1 MKVFHLV
8 FISII
13 LVTSVSLA
21 ISHPSFGYG
30 GGGGGGGGGSGS
42 TLDSRV
48 CGDKLCS
55 EIPGGREAW
64 ESRTNTKEVESEF
77 SQTEQVSSLS
87 NSPRKQMQNGIAAKD
102 VVCKSGLAL
111 MIRTS
116 GDAACVKPS
125 TAEKLTTAGF
135 GTIEKEAVEQ
145 EQEPTGRNLE
155 VKLEDAASSKSTP
168 SSQPQPKNCLGSAGC
183 FTDYVTRIVDGDTI
197 HTATLKIRL
206 SLTNTPETYQ
216 EGFNEATEFTKKLCP
231 VGSEILVDQDDLQR
245 VDKYGRVLAKVFCGD
260 KVLNSEL
267 LYNGHANILTQYC
280 STSEFS
286 GEAWAKRYGCAY
298 EEPPKTTTPSTQ
310 TQQPSCDPSYPDF
323 CIPSPP
329 PDLDCKDIP
338 QKRFTVIGSDPHRFD
353 GDKDGI
359 GCES

>member
-1 MKVFHLV
+1 MNKAVFGITAVVLIAIV
-8 FISII
+8 IGLSI
-13 LVTSVSLA
+13 
-21 ISHPSFGYG
+21 P
-30 GGGGGGGGGSGS
+30 
-42 TLDSRV
+42 
-48 CGDKLCS
+48 
-55 EIPGGREAW
+55 
-64 ESRTNTKEVESEF
+64 
-77 SQTEQVSSLS
+77 Q
-87 NSPRKQMQNGIAAKD
+87 
-102 VVCKSGLAL
+102 
-111 MIRTS
+111 
-116 GDAACVKPS
+116 
-125 TAEKLTTAGF
+125 
-135 GTIEKEAVEQ
+135 Q
-145 EQEPTGRNLE
+145 EQEPAGRNLE
-155 VKLEDAASSKSTP
+155 VKLEDSASSKSTP
-168 SSQPQPKNCLGSAGC
+168 SIPDEPITEPIQQQVPAPGFEDVPEMIVESSKNCSGSAGC
-183 FTDYVTRIVDGDTI
+183 FTDYITRIVDGDTI

-245 VDKYGRVLAKVFCGD
+245 VDQYGRVLAKVYCGD
-260 KVLNSEL
+260 KLLNFEL

-310 TQQPSCDPSYPDF
+310 TQQPICDPSYPDF

-359 GCES
+359 GCESG

>member
-1 MKVFHLV
+1 MKVFLLI

-21 ISHPSFGYG
+21 INHPSFGYG

-42 TLDSRV
+42 TGDSRV

-64 ESRTNTKEVESEF
+64 ERTTNTKQVESE
-77 SQTEQVSSLS
+77 SSNTEKVSSLS

-111 MIRTS
+111 MIRSS
-116 GDAACVKPS
+116 GDAVCVKPS

-135 GTIEKEAVEQ
+135 GTIEKIAVEKDQ
-145 EQEPTGRNLE
+145 GPAGRNLK

-168 SSQPQPKNCLGSAGC
+168 SQPQPKNCSGSAGC
-183 FTDYVTRIVDGDTI
+183 FTGYITRIVDGDTI
-197 HTATLKIRL
+197 YTATLKIRL
-206 SLTNTPETYQ
+206 SLTNTPEKNQ
-216 EGFNEATEFTKKLCP
+216 EGYNEATQFTEKLCP
-231 VGSEILVDQDDLQR
+231 VGSEILVDQDDLQK
-245 VDKYGRVLAKVFCGD
+245 VDQYGRVLAKVFCGD

-267 LYNGHANILTQYC
+267 LFNGHANILTQYC

-286 GEAWAKRYGCAY
+286 GEAWAKRYGC
-298 EEPPKTTTPSTQ
+298 
-310 TQQPSCDPSYPDF
+310 
-323 CIPSPP
+323 
-329 PDLDCKDIP
+329 
-338 QKRFTVIGSDPHRFD
+338 
-353 GDKDGI
+353 
-359 GCES
+359 

>member
-1 MKVFHLV
+1 MKVFLLI

-21 ISHPSFGYG
+21 INYPSFGYG

-42 TLDSRV
+42 TGDSRV

-64 ESRTNTKEVESEF
+64 ESRTNTKQVESE
-77 SQTEQVSSLS
+77 SSNTEKVSSLS

-102 VVCKSGLAL
+102 VVCKSGLAI
-111 MIRTS
+111 MIRSS
-116 GDAACVKPS
+116 GDAVCVKPS
-125 TAEKLTTAGF
+125 TAEKLTKRGWGLIPEESSIDSFEKCAAAGNPVMESYPRQCRTSEGKHF
-135 GTIEKEAVEQ
+135 VEEINNNSNENDVLETI
-145 EQEPTGRNLE
+145 
-155 VKLEDAASSKSTP
+155 SSI
-168 SSQPQPKNCLGSAGC
+168 NCSGSAGC

-216 EGFNEATEFTKKLCP
+216 EGFNEATEFTEKLCP
-231 VGSEILVDQDDLQR
+231 VGSEILVDQDDLQK
-245 VDKYGRVLAKVFCGD
+245 VDQYGRVLAKVFCGD

-286 GEAWAKRYGCAY
+286 GEAWAKRYGC
-298 EEPPKTTTPSTQ
+298 
-310 TQQPSCDPSYPDF
+310 
-323 CIPSPP
+323 
-329 PDLDCKDIP
+329 
-338 QKRFTVIGSDPHRFD
+338 
-353 GDKDGI
+353 
-359 GCES
+359 

>member
-1 MKVFHLV
+1 MVKKGWVIGIALTLISVAWIPIVMIPVMFMDGFDKQKMMQPITEHVKQMKTE
-8 FISII
+8 SIPEHFERMI
-13 LVTSVSLA
+13 TEPVQQQVPA
-21 ISHPSFGYG
+21 
-30 GGGGGGGGGSGS
+30 
-42 TLDSRV
+42 
-48 CGDKLCS
+48 
-55 EIPGGREAW
+55 PGFEDVP
-64 ESRTNTKEVESEF
+64 EMIVES
-77 SQTEQVSSLS
+77 S
-87 NSPRKQMQNGIAAKD
+87 
-102 VVCKSGLAL
+102 
-111 MIRTS
+111 
-116 GDAACVKPS
+116 
-125 TAEKLTTAGF
+125 
-135 GTIEKEAVEQ
+135 
-145 EQEPTGRNLE
+145 
-155 VKLEDAASSKSTP
+155 
-168 SSQPQPKNCLGSAGC
+168 KNCSGSAGC

-216 EGFNEATEFTKKLCP
+216 EGFNEATEFTEKLCP
-231 VGSEILVDQDDLQR
+231 VGSEILVDQDDLQK
-245 VDKYGRVLAKVFCGD
+245 VDQYGRVLAKVFCGD

-323 CIPSPP
+323 CIPPPP

-338 QKRFTVIGSDPHRFD
+338 QKRFTVLSPDPHRFD